1 MKPENILL
9 DMQFS
14 AKIVDFGFTTQLQ
27 EEVGL
32 TKIFGTEGYMA
43 PEIHL
48 RETYSGQSVDVFAL
62 GVILFQMMSGTP
74 PFMKAID
81 EDLFYRQIKEKSD
94 LFWKVHQKDRCAFDS
109 DFKDLFGRMVSSEA
123 KERPSLKEIL

>member
-1 MKPENILL
+1 MPERIARHYFIQILDGLRHIHDKGLCHLDMKPENILL

-48 RETYSGQSVDVFAL
+48 RETYSG
-62 GVILFQMMSGTP
+62 
-74 PFMKAID
+74 
-81 EDLFYRQIKEKSD
+81 
-94 LFWKVHQKDRCAFDS
+94 
-109 DFKDLFGRMVSSEA
+109 
-123 KERPSLKEIL
+123 